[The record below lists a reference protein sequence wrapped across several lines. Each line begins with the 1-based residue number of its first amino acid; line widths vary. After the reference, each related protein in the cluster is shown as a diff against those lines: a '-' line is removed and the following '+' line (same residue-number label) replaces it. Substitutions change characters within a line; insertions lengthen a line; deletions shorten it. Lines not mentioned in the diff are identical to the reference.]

1 MDFVL
6 CVLITAFYL
15 LVIPFG
21 ALIASLTF
29 SIKRKSILWFLGSI
43 WPVTVAVCDVILFL
57 SLIKEGIDK
66 IIKSR

>member
-6 CVLITAFYL
+6 CVLIIAFYL

-21 ALIASLTF
+21 AFIASLTF
-29 SIKRKSILWFLGSI
+29 PIKRKSVSWLLGSI
-43 WPVTVAVCDVILFL
+43 WPLTIAVCDVILFL